1 MKNISQASFGQ
12 HGYKIV
18 TGAANTTP
26 PADYNIVAVTVL
38 AEASISTE
46 TTNTTRFPNM
56 TTVTVPAGVTLYGSW
71 SKVTLASGTV
81 VCYMG

>member
-26 PADYNIVAVTVL
+26 PTDHNIVAITVL
-38 AEASISTE
+38 ADASVSTE
-46 TTNTTRFPNM
+46 TTDTGRFPNM
-56 TTVTVPAGVTLYGSW
+56 STVSVPAGVTLYGSW